1 MFVLSYVMS
10 IAALILYSSSYFF
23 NNKKT
28 YLILQ
33 LTGNAFLSLSYLAIG
48 AYFTMVS
55 VAIGIVRGLIC
66 FYYEKKD
73 KSVPIFAIVGLCSAS
88 ILSYFL
94 INFVLLSQAMVWDVV
109 YLVASCMYAVTFS
122 IRNIRLMRYVTLIPH
137 SCAVA
142 YNLLVQA
149 PFSSAISYG
158 IELAVTV
165 VAIVKDELQR
175 IHAARIGKAK
185 KA

>member
-1 MFVLSYVMS
+1 MFILSYVMS
-10 IAALILYSSSYFF
+10 IAALILYSASYFF

-33 LTGNAFLSLSYLAIG
+33 LTGNAFLSLSYLMIG

-66 FYYEKKD
+66 FYYEKND
-73 KSVPIFAIVGLCSAS
+73 RSVPVAAIAGLCSATV
-88 ILSYFL
+88 LSYVL
-94 INFVLLSQAMVWDVV
+94 INYVILSQASVWDVV

-122 IRNIRLMRYVTLIPH
+122 IRNIRVMRYVTLIPH

-142 YNLLVQA
+142 YNLLVEA
-149 PFSSAISYG
+149 PLSSAISYG
-158 IELAVTV
+158 IELTVTV

-175 IHAARIGKAK
+175 LRTARAAK